1 MANIN
6 ISELDEFDPENFSPK
21 LEKIY
26 KKNEQYKIAVE
37 SILADIQETSDINEE
52 DIKNFT
58 KSNNISNELLSKNSF
73 IIWLAIERIKKC
85 INNPLP
91 VNYDSFK
98 DSIFQLSEIWVDT
111 KKYEWMLNNLFKKSI
126 NNTIIKDPEVNY
138 ADKKTHNKLIEE
150 YLEKNKPSAK
160 TFLRELK
167 SNNVE
172 RYRKLKEKYKSY
184 IVFLQKINLENKDMS
199 FEEYIEEKLNPMFFS
214 YNQSKMWIKNNNWYL
229 KLTQNPTHINKW
241 LDTEWNILEYT
252 SIWNMIP
259 FHLDTNFIWY
269 WIWYRYEEVTS
280 NLK

>member
-6 ISELDEFDPENFSPK
+6 ISELDKFDTENFSTK

-26 KKNEQYKIAVE
+26 KENKQYKIAVE
-37 SILADIQETSDINEE
+37 SILADIQETSDININEE
-52 DIKNFT
+52 DIKNFI
-58 KSNNISNELLSKNSF
+58 KSNNISNELLSKESF

-138 ADKKTHNKLIEE
+138 TDKKTHNKLIEE

-172 RYRKLKEKYKSY
+172 RYRELKEKYKLH
-184 IVFLQKINLENKDMS
+184 IVYLQEMNLENKDMS

-214 YNQSKMWIKNNNWYL
+214 HNQSKMWINN
-229 KLTQNPTHINKW
+229 TKW

-252 SIWNMIP
+252 SIWNTIP
-259 FHLDTNFIWY
+259 FHSDTNFIWY
-269 WIWYRYEEVTS
+269 WIWYRYEEVKS